1 MLYRAALPRA
11 TSTFLNKLKMKQKI
25 ASKKILAKK
34 ILLTRNVHFLF
45 SFEFR
50 QLLKKKIPPI
60 FVLKEKVQGELLL
73 MKCQI
78 PFCSI
83 GNLIRFI
90 SSLEM
95 SNIESKIIMRELR

>member
-1 MLYRAALPRA
+1 MLSRASLPRA
-11 TSTFLNKLKMKQKI
+11 H
-25 ASKKILAKK
+25 LAKNCYEENFGK
-34 ILLTRNVHFLF
+34 IIFVDQKCSF
-45 SFEFR
+45 SFFFR
-50 QLLKKKIPPI
+50 NLPTFEEEKIPQI

-83 GNLIRFI
+83 GNLIGFI

-95 SNIESKIIMRELR
+95 SNIES